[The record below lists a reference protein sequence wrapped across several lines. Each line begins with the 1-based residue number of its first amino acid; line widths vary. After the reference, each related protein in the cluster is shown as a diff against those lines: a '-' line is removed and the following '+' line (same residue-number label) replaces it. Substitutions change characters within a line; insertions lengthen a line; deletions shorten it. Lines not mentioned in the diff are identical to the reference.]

1 MLLQVHDELVFDA
14 HKIEIDLLSKIIKD
28 EMENA
33 FKLSVPLDVE
43 IGIGNNW
50 LEPTNPLTWYIIL

>member
-14 HKIEIDLLSKIIKD
+14 HKDEVNIIQPIIKE

-33 FKLSVPLDVE
+33 FKMEVPLDVE
-43 IGIGNNW
+43 IGIGQNW
-50 LEPTNPLTWYIIL
+50 LEAH

>member
-14 HKIEIDLLSKIIKD
+14 YKDEIDILSKIIKH

-33 FKLSVPLDVE
+33 FELSVPLDVE

-50 LEPTNPLTWYIIL
+50 LEAH